1 MPSPETVA
9 VIDVGSN
16 SIKLL
21 VAKPGLTAG
30 SVEAIFAET
39 IETRISSGISQ
50 ALPSLTKAAMTAGC
64 RTITELVRLAQG
76 YQPKS
81 LRIVATS
88 AVRDATNAIQ
98 FIELVFEATG
108 LEIQILS
115 GAEEATYI
123 GTGLRCDP
131 QIAGIHNFIQMD
143 LGGGSLELIRFAHGH
158 IEQALSLQLGAVRLT
173 EQFIT
178 DRAAALATDTA
189 TRIAAHVSEALQASG
204 FSFEPD
210 GAPLIVTG
218 GALTVTRAV
227 LAAQNDQTIE
237 QRCPVL
243 LKQEITRL
251 KAILMALPLHERMAV
266 PHLPAARAD
275 IIPAA
280 LITIDS
286 LLEYANRDRVTH
298 SFYNLRYGIATELL
312 SERAEA
318 MPEY

>member
-21 VAKPGLTAG
+21 VAQSGNTTG
-30 SVEAIFAET
+30 SVATIFAET
-39 IETRISSGISQ
+39 IETRISTGISQ
-50 ALPSLTKAAMTAGC
+50 ALPSLTEAAMAAGC
-64 RTITELVRLAQG
+64 QTITELARLAQG
-76 YQPKS
+76 YQPKT

-98 FIELVFEATG
+98 FIELVNEATG
-108 LEIQILS
+108 REIQTLS

-123 GTGLRCDP
+123 GKGLRCDP

-143 LGGGSLELIRFAHGH
+143 LGGGSLELIRFAHGQ

-173 EQFIT
+173 EQFIA
-178 DRAAALATDTA
+178 DRDAALSAETA
-189 TRIAAHVSEALQASG
+189 DRIAAHVSDALQSSG
-204 FSFEPD
+204 FSFEPNA
-210 GAPLIVTG
+210 APLIVTG
-218 GALTVTRAV
+218 GAFTVTRAV
-227 LAAQNDQTIE
+227 LAAQNDQTIK
-237 QRCPVL
+237 QRCPAL
-243 LKQEITRL
+243 HKQEITAL
-251 KAILMALPLHERMAV
+251 KAALMALPLHERMAV

-286 LLEYANRDRVTH
+286 VLEYAARDRVTH
-298 SFYNLRYGIATELL
+298 SFYNLRYGIAAELL
-312 SERAEA
+312 S
-318 MPEY
+318 